1 MQVIGI
7 GTGGCQIVADMVQ
20 YDAYSINNIDTSFKT
35 ELDCTTNFKLK
46 QQETFK
52 EYETETKLDIRR

>member
-20 YDAYSINNIDTSFKT
+20 YDAYSIINIYTSFKT
-35 ELDCTTNFKLK
+35 ELDGTTNIKLK
-46 QQETFK
+46 KQKTFK
-52 EYETETKLDIRR
+52 EYET